1 MRNGRCD
8 IWHVHEDLPRDGLE
22 SWITSPTDVKLLTLQ
37 RSVRLF
43 AYGGSTIILALFL
56 SHLNVSDQRI
66 GLFMTLTLLGDV
78 AISLVLTVV
87 ADRIGRRRMLA
98 FGALM
103 MAASGIIFAL
113 FSNYWILV
121 LASVLGVI
129 SPRYTSPR
137 GTSCFMRLTDFSGNE
152 IGPFK
157 AIEESTISHLI
168 PTSERSNV
176 LTWYIIAGLTGTA
189 SGTIIFGWLVQLLQV
204 NHSWSPLESY
214 RVVFWVYAA
223 FGLTKCLLVLLLS
236 GRCEPAA
243 DRSISAAPVSEASP
257 LLQQQGENER
267 LAPKDDL
274 VNPSSR
280 PWLPTLSQETR
291 ALVVKLCFLF
301 GLDSLASGLAP
312 VTWMTYYF
320 NHKYGLSEGHLG
332 TLFFVAAVLSAA
344 SNLVAPA
351 LARRLGL
358 IKTMVFTHIPASLA
372 LAAIPVPNNVALA
385 TTFLLFRA
393 STNSMDQAPRQA
405 FLAAAVQASERTA
418 VMGIVNVVKT
428 LSQSAGPFVTGVFA
442 YRQLFGLAFIIAGA
456 LKIVYDILMLVMFLG
471 YQTVEERAQQHVEC
485 EDGAES
491 ANREEVAAGDAEVL

>member
-1 MRNGRCD
+1 MGGVTSGMFMK
-8 IWHVHEDLPRDGLE
+8 IYQETGLE

-43 AYGGSTIILALFL
+43 AYGGSTITLALFL

-129 SPRYTSPR
+129 SP
-137 GTSCFMRLTDFSGNE
+137 SGNE

-491 ANREEVAAGDAEVL
+491 ANQEEVAAGDAEVL